1 MRRTVSISITVLV
14 AIGIAFSVAL
24 YAVSEARATTNSQTV
39 DNSTAG
45 RFSASSSWVTSAW
58 DPQRVGPNYR
68 VLKRPAAAAG
78 NARWKVKIPARGLY
92 TIYARW
98 PADPGYTGRATFRIS
113 TASGTK
119 TRTVSQK
126 TNGGRFV
133 KLGTYT
139 MAAGDGW
146 KISLSSQS
154 ASSGYIV
161 ADAVRVVKGS
171 TTSTTDSGGTTSTT
185 GAKVVAEA
193 ETWIGVPYQWGGTT
207 RSGVDCSGLTLKVY
221 EKFGI
226 FLPRTSQ
233 QQYEWSG
240 GRSVS
245 SPVPGDLVFFGSG
258 PGNVVSVGIVS
269 GTNEVIKATVP
280 GDTVRRESISA
291 TANAVGGWV
300 AYKRVL

>member
-1 MRRTVSISITVLV
+1 MRRTVSISFTILLAV
-14 AIGIAFSVAL
+14 GIAFSVAI
-24 YAVSEARATTNSQTV
+24 YTVSEARAATNSQTV

-92 TIYARW
+92 TVYARW

-119 TRTVSQK
+119 ARTVSQK

-133 KLGTYT
+133 KLGTYR

-146 KISLSSQS
+146 KVSLSGQS

-171 TTSTTDSGGTTSTT
+171 ATSTADSGGTTSTT

-193 ETWIGVPYQWGGTT
+193 ATWIGVPYQWGGTS

-226 FLPRTSQ
+226 SLPRTSQ

-245 SPVPGDLVFFGSG
+245 SPAPGDLVFFGSG

>member
-92 TIYARW
+92 TVYARW

-133 KLGTYT
+133 KLGTYR

-193 ETWIGVPYQWGGTT
+193 ATWIGVPYQWGGTT

-226 FLPRTSQ
+226 SLPRTSQ

-245 SPVPGDLVFFGSG
+245 SPAPGDLVFFGSG

>member
-1 MRRTVSISITVLV
+1 MRRTVSISFTILLAV
-14 AIGIAFSVAL
+14 GIAFSVAI
-24 YAVSEARATTNSQTV
+24 YTVSEARAATNSQTV

-58 DPQRVGPNYR
+58 DPQRLGPNYR

-92 TIYARW
+92 TVYARW

-133 KLGTYT
+133 KLGTYR

-226 FLPRTSQ
+226 SLPRTSQ

-245 SPVPGDLVFFGSG
+245 SPAPGDLVFFGSG